1 MKWRVQA
8 LTEARRQERHTDE
21 FGVAQLPHSASVMAE
36 TVLSLA
42 DVWLGKEG

>member
-1 MKWRVQA
+1 MNSGW
-8 LTEARRQERHTDE
+8 LSY
-21 FGVAQLPHSASVMAE
+21 PHSVSVMAE